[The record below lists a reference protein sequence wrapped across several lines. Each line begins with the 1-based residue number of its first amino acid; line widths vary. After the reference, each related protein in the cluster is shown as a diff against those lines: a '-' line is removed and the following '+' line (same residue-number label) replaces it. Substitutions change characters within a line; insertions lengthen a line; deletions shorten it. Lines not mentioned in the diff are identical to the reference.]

1 MTELML
7 DEAIIV
13 EGDGIAADALVD
25 ESFSEEYMG
34 LMKHKK
40 ELELLENVLW
50 HHYMLSEDK
59 PQIEEEVCRMIK
71 ECQNTMAEIDYV
83 LSLIELSRCE

>member
-1 MTELML
+1 
-7 DEAIIV
+7 
-13 EGDGIAADALVD
+13 
-25 ESFSEEYMG
+25 
-34 LMKHKK
+34 
-40 ELELLENVLW
+40 
-50 HHYMLSEDK
+50 MLSEDK